1 MNVCLVLNDGKESQA
16 TPLPVDFKYWPL
28 LPFEPPTF
36 IVLSNCIG
44 PAIVEIPVALK
55 LRVTISSPII
65 DVDADPD
72 EVNTLIPLT
81 KRLLPSK
88 RKLLLSSNSPPDPAR
103 TTLPDVKSSTLNVF
117 ACPPASISNN
127 PAVVVTPA
135 IRTLS
140 NSVWPSTSI
149 SPFKSIPVAV
159 ILPMLYV
166 SVPVPTLPF
175 VSLLTN
181 SNQLP
186 AWAKYPLPVAWT
198 WANIPW

>member
-1 MNVCLVLNDGKESQA
+1 MYAKLNVVCPEDAVNVCLVLSEGNESQA

-28 LPFEPPTF
+28 VPFEPPTF
-36 IVLSNCIG
+36 MVLSNWIG

-72 EVNTLIPLT
+72 EVSTFIPLT

-117 ACPPASISNN
+117 ALPPPSISNN
-127 PAVVVTPA
+127 PDVVVTPA
-135 IRTLS
+135 MLTLS
-140 NSVWPSTSI
+140 KLVWPSTSI
-149 SPFKSIPVAV
+149 SPFKSRPVR
-159 ILPMLYV
+159 
-166 SVPVPTLPF
+166 
-175 VSLLTN
+175 
-181 SNQLP
+181 
-186 AWAKYPLPVAWT
+186 
-198 WANIPW
+198 